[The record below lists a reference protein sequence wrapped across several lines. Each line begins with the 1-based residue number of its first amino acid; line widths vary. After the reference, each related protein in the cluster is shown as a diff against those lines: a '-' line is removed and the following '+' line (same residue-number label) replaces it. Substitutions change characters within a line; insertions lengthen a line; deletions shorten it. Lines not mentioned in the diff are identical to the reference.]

1 MNKYIKYIKKWIIYY
16 KLLSEVKI
24 MNRIV
29 FALMT
34 MVLFTGAVTGCNEK
48 IDDVE
53 NKKENDHQI
62 IFSNVDE
69 NIENYEENDVKPP
82 DGIKEVK
89 MNLSISE
96 GRKLPGIL
104 TLPQNGSNFPCI
116 VLVHGSGPNDM
127 DETVF
132 ENKPFRDLA
141 WGLAERGIATYRYD
155 KRTKVYQNDLAKD
168 YKLTLDDEVVN
179 DAVDAVDMLLNVDSI
194 NKDKVYLLGHSL
206 GGYSI
211 PRIAKKSI
219 NSAGY
224 IIMAGNVRG
233 IDELIKEQYDYLV
246 NLDGVIST
254 EEQLQFDALE
264 IELKK
269 LSNINSLD
277 SKTVVLG
284 AYKEY
289 WKDLKNYNPIKLA
302 KEISKPVLVL
312 QGERDY
318 QVTITE
324 YNLWKGA
331 FGNVDNWTFRLYPDL
346 NHLMIKGDVKSNPS
360 EYMIKGN
367 IDKKVISDIEK
378 WIGNH

>member
-1 MNKYIKYIKKWIIYY
+1 
-16 KLLSEVKI
+16 

-29 FALMT
+29 FLLMT

-48 IDDVE
+48 IDDAE
-53 NKKENDHQI
+53 NKKENNQQI

-69 NIENYEENDVKPP
+69 KIENHEGNDVNPP
-82 DGIKEVK
+82 DGIKEIE
-89 MNLSISE
+89 MDLSISE

-104 TLPQNGSNFPCI
+104 TFPQNGSNFTCV

-127 DETVF
+127 DETF
-132 ENKPFRDLA
+132 YENKPFRDLA

-155 KRTKVYQNDLAKD
+155 KITKVYQNDLAKD

-179 DAVDAVDMLLNVDSI
+179 DAVDAVDMLLNINNI
-194 NKDKVYLLGHSL
+194 NKDKIYLLGHSL

-254 EEQLQFDALE
+254 EEQLQIDALE

-269 LSNINSLD
+269 IKNINSLD
-277 SKTVVLG
+277 SKTIVLG

-289 WKDLKNYNPIKLA
+289 WKDLKSYNPIKLA
-302 KEISKPVLVL
+302 KEISKPVLVI

-331 FGNVDNWTFRLYPDL
+331 FGNVDNWNFCLYPDL
-346 NHLMIKGDVKSNPS
+346 NHLMIKGEGKPNPS

-367 IDKKVISDIEK
+367 IDKKVINDIVK
-378 WIGNH
+378 WVDYH

>member
-1 MNKYIKYIKKWIIYY
+1 
-16 KLLSEVKI
+16 
-24 MNRIV
+24 MNRVV
-29 FALMT
+29 FVLMT

-48 IDDVE
+48 IDNSE
-53 NKKENDHQI
+53 NKKENNQHI
-62 IFSNVDE
+62 IFNTAYEKLE
-69 NIENYEENDVKPP
+69 NQEESDVKLPY
-82 DGIKEVK
+82 GIKEIE
-89 MNLSISE
+89 MDLAISG
-96 GRKLPGIL
+96 GRKLPGKL

-141 WGLAERGIATYRYD
+141 WGLAEQGIATYRYD
-155 KRTKVYQNDLAKD
+155 KRTKVYRNDLAKD
-168 YKLTLDDEVVN
+168 YKLTLDDEVVY
-179 DAVDAVDMLLNVDSI
+179 DAVDAVDMLLNVDYI
-194 NKDKVYLLGHSL
+194 NKDKIYLLGHSL

-211 PRIAKKSI
+211 PRIAEKSI
-219 NSAGY
+219 NSVGY

-246 NLDGVIST
+246 NFDGVISL
-254 EEQLQFDALE
+254 EEQLQIDALE
-264 IELKK
+264 LELKK
-269 LSNINSLD
+269 IHSINSLN

-289 WKDLKNYNPIKLA
+289 WKDLLSYNPIKLA
-302 KEISKPVLVL
+302 KEINKPVLVL

-331 FGNVDNWTFRLYPDL
+331 FGNIDNWTFRLYPDL
-346 NHLMIKGDVKSNPS
+346 NHLMIKGEGKSNPS

-378 WIGNH
+378 WIGNQ